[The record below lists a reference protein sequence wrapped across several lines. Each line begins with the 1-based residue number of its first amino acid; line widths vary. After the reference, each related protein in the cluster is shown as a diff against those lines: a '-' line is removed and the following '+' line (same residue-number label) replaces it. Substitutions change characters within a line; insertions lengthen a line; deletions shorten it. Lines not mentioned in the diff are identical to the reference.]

1 MSCAENGRGVG
12 VVHAGGC
19 LSFAVNSFEQN
30 NTERLVGR
38 SAKVVACYF
47 FCAFPNR
54 ASAQCEQAFA
64 MAAAVP
70 KVQKASVR
78 SIIASFGLVF
88 SSRRSAFVIVL
99 STLARV
105 KLAVLVGVQCKK
117 FLPKMSSKFYLWG

>member
-1 MSCAENGRGVG
+1 MLVVVCHLRSTALNKTTLNGWP
-12 VVHAGGC
+12 AG
-19 LSFAVNSFEQN
+19 
-30 NTERLVGR
+30 
-38 SAKVVACYF
+38 YF

-105 KLAVLVGVQCKK
+105 KLAILVGVQCKK
-117 FLPKMSSKFYLWG
+117 FLPKMSRKFYLWG